1 MSPPISLLR
10 SGTAGL
16 RLTAVA
22 ALIVGLLFGTGVTA
36 ELRAEDADQPAVIQE
51 HGIEGVALT
60 MEIDRREIA
69 IDGRIRATLRLEMS
83 ADHLG
88 GLPELAD
95 RLGPF
100 AVVMQSPVETS
111 SGDGMVQLRRYY
123 EFEPEGVG
131 ELTLPALVVPVRDRQ
146 GGDGPAGE
154 IRTDPVSI
162 TVASVVPE
170 GVDYTEPKDIAPPLS
185 LPRPGLPAAVWIGL
199 GVLAATGALA
209 VLAWRRWRRRAVR
222 RLRPQPAHLVT
233 LAELDRL
240 RQAALDDDER
250 IDAFYV
256 RLSAILRQ
264 YLGWRFGLRALMQT
278 TEEVVTALPSAES
291 GLAPYRSVLS
301 ALLANFDR
309 VKFARYRPE
318 PSDMDKALR
327 WVREFVERTGDERVL
342 VDPSAAQLA

>member
-10 SGTAGL
+10 GGTARL
-16 RLTAVA
+16 RSTAVA
-22 ALIVGLLFGTGVTA
+22 TLIVGLLFGAEAPA
-36 ELRAEDADQPAVIQE
+36 ELRAEDADQPAAIQE

-69 IDGRIRATLRLEMS
+69 IDGRIRATLRLEMG

-111 SGDGMVQLRRYY
+111 SGGGMVQLRRYY

-146 GGDGPAGE
+146 GGDGPARE

-185 LPRPGLPAAVWIGL
+185 LPRPGWPAAVWIGL
-199 GVLAATGALA
+199 GVAAAMGALA
-209 VLAWRRWRRRAVR
+209 VVAWRRWRRRA
-222 RLRPQPAHLVT
+222 LAPRPQPAHLVA

-240 RQAALDDDER
+240 QHADLGSDER
-250 IDAFYV
+250 IDGFYV

-278 TEEVVTALPSAES
+278 TEEVVTKLPTTERA
-291 GLAPYRSVLS
+291 LAPYGTVLS
-301 ALLANFDR
+301 ALLASFDR
-309 VKFARYRPE
+309 VKFARYRPA
-318 PSDMDKALR
+318 PHDMDEALR
-327 WVREFVERTGDERVL
+327 RVRQFVERTGDERIL